1 MCTLVYDQVGQT
13 EHESVLAA
21 GQFAHESVS
30 VYCQAN
36 KNNNCISYINKNIY
50 QNIQVHSTTHLQFF
64 CPRRFWRH
72 QRGNQNS
79 QIEEGQTT
87 QWQTTQWPKEK
98 EQKDKQWS
106 TKQ

>member
-50 QNIQVHSTTHLQFF
+50 QNIQVNSTTHLQFF

-87 QWQTTQWPKEK
+87 QWPKEK
-98 EQKDKQWS
+98 EQKDKQRS